1 MKCRGWDALK
11 NNQKKGVSMAV
22 MLCVSAFFLAF
33 AAAILYT
40 AGMMTSQSTE
50 RLKQER
56 CYQLAR
62 SAAAVIDQ
70 ELTRQDYTDKNSESL
85 INTLYKFANQFLDRT
100 QYADYDEDNDP
111 ENTQYTYVLTESDL
125 SDLSKNI
132 EGMDGFGNL
141 SLTLRKE
148 KNGNEDISSMS
159 GSIEV
164 KGDGSSYAEEIEN
177 IKRREVRQYS
187 LSVDVTAYYEDAQY
201 TYTTEYVRAETFEP
215 LFTYQDKDIY
225 WVNGEWREGST
236 AGQVVDFTEGGE
248 IQYKFDA
255 SKTTSS
261 RFINIQDEGGDE
273 DEM

>member
-236 AGQVVDFTEGGE
+236 AGQVVDFTAGGE